1 MIQSRYS
8 LSSLFLSFI
17 SLLAILGSLV
27 YIAFG
32 LTTLSCSIVL
42 VLSALSCLVLNRY
55 FKKIDTTPLLKE
67 KFTFDRYSIL
77 LVAVYGICFFLGMY
91 LLFTNRSSY
100 PLITPWEVVPP
111 MMFLLY
117 GIATASLLFL
127 TTRLKQCIISILLG
141 FHLLWSFSVA
151 LIIYSIGYGYDPFIH
166 QAAVQSIKELGQIS
180 PITFYYLGQYSLIS
194 IGQNIFGGSIHFWDK
209 ILVPVVASLF
219 LSISFLKLK
228 QQKIISSFASVIL
241 LLIFSFSI
249 FIVTTPQN
257 LAYIFL
263 ITLILWS
270 IKLKNAKE
278 LIVPWL
284 LALATFMTHPVAGI
298 PAIIFATSI
307 SSQFINHVLVKKIFI
322 FVTAAAYIL
331 ILPLAFYIFSQTNSE
346 TILQWQWPNLNDL
359 FSFIIIHN
367 PIKEVWWLNSLYFF
381 QSLQGLVYVI
391 SLIAGVILAWKS
403 KLWSYFSNFGLPVAG
418 LLLSAI
424 LSSAVSFHFLIDY
437 ERSDYAQRILL
448 VACLFSLP
456 FIILSFENFIEKL
469 RTQTIYIQLT
479 LLLLI
484 STMITVSLYF
494 SYPRFDHYY
503 NSHGYATS
511 LADIEAVH
519 WINENAGTEDYIVL
533 ANQQVSAAALR
544 EFGFKKYYNSLFYY
558 PVPTGGPLYQY
569 YLEMVEKPT
578 QATVEEAMKLAGVK
592 KAFFVLN
599 DYWWAA
605 DKLGP
610 EAATIADQSITLS
623 QGQIMV
629 FEYNAR

>member
-55 FKKIDTTPLLKE
+55 FQKIESAALLNE
-67 KFTFDRYSIL
+67 NFAFDRYNIL
-77 LVAVYGICFFLGMY
+77 LTVMYVMCFFLGIY
-91 LLFTNRSSY
+91 FLYTNRSNY
-100 PLITPWEVVPP
+100 PLISPWEVVPP
-111 MMFLLY
+111 IMFLLY
-117 GIATASLLFL
+117 TIATASLLFL
-127 TTRLKQCIISILLG
+127 TNHLKQSLISVFLG

-166 QAAVQSIKELGQIS
+166 QAAVQSIKQLGQIF

-194 IGQNIFGGSIHFWDK
+194 VANNIFGGSIHFWDK
-209 ILVPVVASLF
+209 ILVPVLASVF
-219 LSISFLKLK
+219 LSISFLRLK
-228 QQKIISSFASVIL
+228 RQKIISSFASVIL

-270 IKLKNAKE
+270 IKIKNSKE
-278 LIVPWL
+278 LFLSWL
-284 LALATFMTHPVAGI
+284 LALATFMTHPIAGI

-307 SSQFINHVLVKKIFI
+307 SSQFINNAIVKKIFT
-322 FVTAAAYIL
+322 FVTTSGYIL
-331 ILPLAFYIFSQTNSE
+331 ILPLAFYVFSQANSE
-346 TILQWQWPNLNDL
+346 TIMQWQWPNFSNL

-381 QSLQGLVYVI
+381 QSLQGLVYLMTLVGG
-391 SLIAGVILAWKS
+391 AILVWRA
-403 KLWSYFSNFGLPVAG
+403 KLWTYFTNFGLPIVG

-424 LSSAVSFHFLIDY
+424 ISSAISFHFLIDY

-448 VACLFSLP
+448 VAGFFSLP
-456 FIILSFENFIEKL
+456 FIIVSFENFIEKL
-469 RTQTIYIQLT
+469 RSQTIYIQIT

-494 SYPRFDHYY
+494 SYPRFDNYY
-503 NSHGYATS
+503 NTHGYATS
-511 LADIEAVH
+511 AADIEAVH
-519 WINENAGTEDYIVL
+519 WINDNAGKEDYIVL

-544 EFGFKKYYNSLFYY
+544 EFGFKKYYNSFFYY

-569 YLEMVEKPT
+569 YLKMVEKPS
-578 QATVEEAMKLAGVK
+578 QSTVEEAMKLAGVK

-610 EAATIADQSITLS
+610 EAGAIADQSITLS

-629 FEYNAR
+629 FKYSAQ